1 MAEVPL
7 ADAIT
12 NLRQELQKAIAAG
25 EGEQLRFDLDAVVLE
40 LDVALTTSGHAEA
53 KAGLWTVLTVG
64 ASVDHSRGST
74 HRLTL
79 TLSPR
84 LADAPEQ
91 KVSVGDRVA
100 APPPP
105 VARGH

>member
-12 NLRQELQKAIAAG
+12 NLRRELQKAIADG
-25 EGEQLRFDLDAVVLE
+25 EGERLRFELDAVVLE
-40 LDVALTTSGHAEA
+40 LDVALDTSADAEA
-53 KAGLWTVLTVG
+53 GRWTVVSVG
-64 ASVDHSRGST
+64 DVELRNAEST

-84 LADAPEQ
+84 LAGAPGQ
-91 KVSVGDRVA
+91 KVSIGDRVD

-105 VARGH
+105 VARGD

>member
-12 NLRQELQKAIAAG
+12 NLRSELQKAIAAG
-25 EGEQLRFDLDAVVLE
+25 DGEQLRFELDEVVLE
-40 LDVALTTSGHAEA
+40 LNVSFATSGHADA
-53 KAGLWTVLTVG
+53 KVGLWTVLTTGVS
-64 ASVDHSRGST
+64 ADHSRGST

-84 LADAPEQ
+84 LASAPGQ

-100 APPPP
+100 EPPP
-105 VARGH
+105 AISRGD